1 MMDFIGIF
9 MLIITYVLIGFG
21 FACGLALFRYVAKMW
36 RRRKKKQGCGIF
48 FVCWDCFVV
57 YLLVFCMFFSVVDF
71 LQE

>member
-36 RRRKKKQGCGIF
+36 RRRKKRQAETTPKVSGTERI
-48 FVCWDCFVV
+48 
-57 YLLVFCMFFSVVDF
+57 LRRL
-71 LQE
+71 